1 MNKKTIKN
9 YALDHCIAYT
19 FELAQEQFRLHGEMS
34 FTKATQNKAKKSFEK
49 SWMAE
54 DGHYTTSTDLDYGDV
69 ICTMVSKAKT
79 IAECKSLYVKAYRQ
93 NVEGDLISIQNLY
106 NAMLCVINYENNV
119 CKDIEYPATDHGG
132 TEDRGWWRVLEA
144 INGGLYFCSFD
155 LGRDMGM
162 AKTFY
167 ESGAITETKY
177 RAHIVRRTLK
187 MMANGRFTN
196 DNGLPC
202 YKALTSYLKPEY
214 NELYLDMNLVNTIKE
229 VA

>member
-54 DGHYTTSTDLDYGDV
+54 DGHYTTSTD
-69 ICTMVSKAKT
+69 
-79 IAECKSLYVKAYRQ
+79 
-93 NVEGDLISIQNLY
+93 
-106 NAMLCVINYENNV
+106 INYENNV